1 MKKAL
6 IFIVALFALIFTGC
20 SKDTSDGDPIQTIRY
35 SLPPQTSVFSLTD
48 TLHYGNIAFLHH
60 IISQPIAEQ
69 AMEDSASLA
78 VTAHRDSLFIT
89 EIDFSAYHVQ
99 YHIQFPRQD
108 SVSCR
113 VHVEKPILKGGSIY
127 QVLTDL
133 GMKPKDV
140 GFYAWK
146 MGEFID
152 ATSIDVGDIFTV
164 DYHLD
169 SLNTKQFEKFSY
181 KPDKI
186 SIHEFTITGER
197 ELKYTL
203 VELPYELRRRYLT
216 GQITEEFTSMD
227 AVMNELG
234 IIPYIRQQ
242 ANNAMASQVAFS
254 TDARIGDTF
263 EVYIEEKYVDGELQP
278 RGKML
283 YVQYSGKVAHTKSA
297 FRFDDEAEASAFT
310 GMYTPAGKR
319 LVTDAVRT
327 PLDRMHISSPFGYR
341 IHPIL
346 GTRRMHHGIDLRGN
360 SGTPI
365 YAVTQGTVIK
375 AADTGNGYGK
385 EVRIR
390 HDNGMI
396 TQYAHMSRI
405 TTRKGRRVKKGQLIG
420 KVGNTGL
427 STGPH
432 LHFGVMKNGR
442 WVNPKTNLKM
452 VGANQLKKTRLARF
466 KKQMEA
472 YKAEIAALQQ
482 EAAST
487 DSVSVHPKS

>member
-278 RGKML
+278 RGKCSMCSIPAKWL
-283 YVQYSGKVAHTKSA
+283 TPNLPSA
-297 FRFDDEAEASAFT
+297 SMMKLRLPPLPGCTHLLASAWLPMPSVHLWT
-310 GMYTPAGKR
+310 GCTFPHPSAIVSIPYWVPAGCIM
-319 LVTDAVRT
+319 A
-327 PLDRMHISSPFGYR
+327 
-341 IHPIL
+341 
-346 GTRRMHHGIDLRGN
+346 
-360 SGTPI
+360 
-365 YAVTQGTVIK
+365 
-375 AADTGNGYGK
+375 
-385 EVRIR
+385 
-390 HDNGMI
+390 
-396 TQYAHMSRI
+396 
-405 TTRKGRRVKKGQLIG
+405 
-420 KVGNTGL
+420 
-427 STGPH
+427 
-432 LHFGVMKNGR
+432 
-442 WVNPKTNLKM
+442 
-452 VGANQLKKTRLARF
+452 
-466 KKQMEA
+466 
-472 YKAEIAALQQ
+472 
-482 EAAST
+482 
-487 DSVSVHPKS
+487 